1 MSYNRS
7 SSRRGSRG
15 GTSTSSSST
24 YRRRRNSGWSS
35 GSDRR
40 EARGSRYNPGS
51 DGQNENPESAPGIA
65 ESGTGFNKGNGFPDT
80 ARETEER
87 RYTSR
92 DSTSR
97 NAKRNKRLRSSHSE
111 KQIPSI
117 FNWKIIIGVLIAVGI
132 ILAIIFAVNNIKTD
146 GMLFSSLGENVKQFS
161 IKVLWMLVITVIVW
175 AIVAFTI
182 FKDTWGLLKAF
193 VFIGILILVI
203 IASFKN
209 IIAIVI
215 LGILILA
222 SVVKFIVSLVK
233 K

>member
-40 EARGSRYNPGS
+40 EARGNRYNPGS
-51 DGQNENPESAPGIA
+51 DGQNENPQVNPAIH
-65 ESGTGFNKGNGFPDT
+65 ESGTDVFAGRGSSDSDRKP
-80 ARETEER
+80 EER
-87 RYTSR
+87 RYSTR
-92 DSTSR
+92 DSAGR
-97 NAKRNKRLRSSHSE
+97 NAKRNKRLRSSD
-111 KQIPSI
+111 KQMPSI

-132 ILAIIFAVNNIKTD
+132 ILAIIFAVNNIETD
-146 GMLFSSLGENVKQFS
+146 GMIFSKLGENVKQFS
-161 IKVLWMLVITVIVW
+161 IKLLWLLVISVIEW

-193 VFIGILILVI
+193 VFIGIFILVI

-209 IIAIVI
+209 IVAIVI
-215 LGILILA
+215 LGILTIA
-222 SVVKFIVSLVK
+222 SVVKFIVSVVK

>member
-35 GSDRR
+35 GSDRGTT
-40 EARGSRYNPGS
+40 RGSRYNPGS
-51 DGQNENPESAPGIA
+51 DGQNDNPEGAPGITD
-65 ESGTGFNKGNGFPDT
+65 SGTGYFGGNSSSDT
-80 ARETEER
+80 TRVTEER

-92 DSTSR
+92 DSTGR
-97 NAKRNKRLRSSHSE
+97 NAKRNKRLRSSE
-111 KQIPSI
+111 KQMPSI

-132 ILAIIFAVNNIKTD
+132 VLAIIFAVNSIKTD
-146 GMLFSSLGENVKQFS
+146 GMIFSSLGENVKQFS
-161 IKVLWMLVITVIVW
+161 IKVLWLLIIAIVEW

-182 FKDTWGLLKAF
+182 FKESWGLIKAF
-193 VFIGILILVI
+193 VFIGVLILVI

-209 IIAIVI
+209 IVAIVI
-215 LGILILA
+215 LGILTVA
-222 SVVKFIVSLVK
+222 SVVKFIVSIVK